1 MMTTEQVEEI
11 LALAN
16 KATGFEPLGGG
27 DAVSR
32 RAYLRKVDD
41 PQTVSSLATELL
53 ALRKRVGELE
63 GALIELQMAGTA
75 LNELPADQQ
84 IRRRRGGGDRDR
96 CIACNLPFAGGELV
110 LSEAGGGLIHAAC
123 CGPERESYT
132 GKDGGPLGPDEP
144 IPTGFPYRALTS
156 PASGERDTPAGYV
169 LVPVDP
175 TEGMLEAG
183 MDSLAQSTGEPLS
196 FIVRDVLF
204 AYRAM
209 VAAYLAKAS
218 GERDAWA
225 GSAPFITSESGGGE
239 YAVRVK
245 VHSMDELHAAHT
257 IVLKAFG
264 AKL

>member
-1 MMTTEQVEEI
+1 V
-11 LALAN
+11 
-16 KATGFEPLGGG
+16 KPLEWV
-27 DAVSR
+27 DR
-32 RAYLRKVDD
+32 IVDD
-41 PQTVSSLATELL
+41 E
-53 ALRKRVGELE
+53 
-63 GALIELQMAGTA
+63 
-75 LNELPADQQ
+75 
-84 IRRRRGGGDRDR
+84 
-96 CIACNLPFAGGELV
+96 
-110 LSEAGGGLIHAAC
+110 
-123 CGPERESYT
+123 
-132 GKDGGPLGPDEP
+132 DGGTDVAGSAAQTAYPQQYWTSLHHEEDGKWRLYFGLSIIGRFGTEDAAKAAAQADYEVR
-144 IPTGFPYRALTS
+144 IRSALTS